1 MAKRPDMTLAYLAAL
16 VVFLFAVLMFGTW
29 YRNEAFQNPPQR
41 TAAQEKALA
50 YQASARTTTQDP
62 SKTMDF
68 NSALNNVIKTTGT
81 TDTSSRGYAAKKGD
95 LYSSFYRK

>member
-1 MAKRPDMTLAYLAAL
+1 MTLAYLAAL

-50 YQASARTTTQDP
+50 YQASTRTTTQDP
-62 SKTMDF
+62 SKTMNF
-68 NSALNNVIKTTGT
+68 QTALNNVIKTTGMT
-81 TDTSSRGYAAKKGD
+81 NTDSAAYAKKKGD
-95 LYSSFYRK
+95 LYATFYRK